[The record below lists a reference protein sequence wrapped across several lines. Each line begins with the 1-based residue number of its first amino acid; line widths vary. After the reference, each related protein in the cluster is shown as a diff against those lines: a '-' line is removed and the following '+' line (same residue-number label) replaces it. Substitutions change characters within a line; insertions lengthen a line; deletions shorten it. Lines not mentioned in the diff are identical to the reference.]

1 MEASR
6 VQTCRACGRR
16 ILFIKTMKG
25 KTMPVDAE
33 PVSFVPD
40 VAGNNR
46 YVLEGG
52 LVVNG
57 VIPMPGYTDVHEG
70 YVSHFATCP
79 KADQFRKKRKSNRS
93 K

>member
-16 ILFIKTMKG
+16 IIFIKTLKG
-25 KTMPVDAE
+25 KTMPCDAE
-33 PVSFVPD
+33 PVKFVPD
-40 VAGNNR
+40 VAGNNK
-46 YVLEGG
+46 YVLADG
-52 LVVNG
+52 LLING
-57 VIPMPGYTDVHEG
+57 VIPMPGDTDVHEG

-79 KADQFRKKRKSNRS
+79 SAESFRKKRKGSR